1 MRSLTWEQVL
11 GRRLQRSHLVEPAAD
26 DRRDE
31 NVVARVVGGVAGV
44 QAQIMS
50 AAELAVGARVAGLTQ
65 PDVRAELFQR
75 RTLVKTY
82 GPRGTLHLLPAVEL
96 PLWMAALRA
105 RPSSSE
111 IRRYEFHGVSPQQ
124 LAAVTEAIGE
134 ALDGRCLTRQE
145 LTAEV
150 VRRVGPWA
158 QERLQSAWGDVLRP
172 AAYTG
177 RLCFGPSQ
185 GAKVAFVRADRWIG
199 EWEDTDP
206 DQALAQVLRRYL
218 AAYGPATA
226 ADFSRWFGIDLDDA
240 KPLFASQHVAEV
252 DVEGH
257 RRWVLA
263 DDVDGPSDP
272 PRDSLRLLGQY
283 ECYLLGSYPRERVV
297 PPGAR
302 ARISTYGRG
311 RFEGA
316 VALSVLLVD
325 GVVSGIWR
333 RQQRRQHLDVRVEPF
348 VRLSAAQQAGV
359 TSEAA
364 RIGRFLGAE
373 VEVSIGVLD

>member
-134 ALDGRCLTRQE
+134 PSMA
-145 LTAEV
+145 A
-150 VRRVGPWA
+150 
-158 QERLQSAWGDVLRP
+158 VLP
-172 AAYTG
+172 A
-177 RLCFGPSQ
+177 RS
-185 GAKVAFVRADRWIG
+185 
-199 EWEDTDP
+199 
-206 DQALAQVLRRYL
+206 
-218 AAYGPATA
+218 
-226 ADFSRWFGIDLDDA
+226 
-240 KPLFASQHVAEV
+240 
-252 DVEGH
+252 
-257 RRWVLA
+257 
-263 DDVDGPSDP
+263 
-272 PRDSLRLLGQY
+272 
-283 ECYLLGSYPRERVV
+283 
-297 PPGAR
+297 
-302 ARISTYGRG
+302 
-311 RFEGA
+311 
-316 VALSVLLVD
+316 
-325 GVVSGIWR
+325 
-333 RQQRRQHLDVRVEPF
+333 
-348 VRLSAAQQAGV
+348 
-359 TSEAA
+359 
-364 RIGRFLGAE
+364 
-373 VEVSIGVLD
+373 